1 MIIGIEKILQ
11 NKKVRS
17 TATFV
22 AKQWINRFGGA
33 SHRNICK
40 NGANVTVRRNAP
52 PTRVLIPF
60 CYKCCGATHLFDS
73 VGNG

>member
-22 AKQWINRFGGA
+22 EKQWINRFGGA
-33 SHRNICK
+33 
-40 NGANVTVRRNAP
+40 
-52 PTRVLIPF
+52 
-60 CYKCCGATHLFDS
+60 
-73 VGNG
+73 